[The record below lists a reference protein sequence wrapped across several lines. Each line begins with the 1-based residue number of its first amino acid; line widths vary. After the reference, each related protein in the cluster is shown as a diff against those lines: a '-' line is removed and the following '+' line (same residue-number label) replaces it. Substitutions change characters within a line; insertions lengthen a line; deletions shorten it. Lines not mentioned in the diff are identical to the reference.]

1 MNIHIGQNFSHVKHL
16 LGIWGNM
23 FLSNLCC
30 LYFFYY
36 AWFPDEQLFSVF
48 SFYLLQSFW
57 SRIKTDILL
66 RSCLWVFTEKL
77 TSAFKDRNPNAFIN
91 KINTEQL
98 YSGCRDV
105 LALKSIGYSSRESE
119 FESHNSHGSYQL
131 SVPPVSGNP
140 VSSSG
145 LSGHQTCMWCIDTHS
160 IKILIHMKI
169 NYIKVI

>member
-1 MNIHIGQNFSHVKHL
+1 MSNTCLAIEVICSCQTCVVYT
-16 LGIWGNM
+16 
-23 FLSNLCC
+23 FLIMHDFQMSNSS
-30 LYFFYY
+30 
-36 AWFPDEQLFSVF
+36 QSFSVF

-57 SRIKTDILL
+57 SRVKTDILL

-169 NYIKVI
+169 NYIKVV